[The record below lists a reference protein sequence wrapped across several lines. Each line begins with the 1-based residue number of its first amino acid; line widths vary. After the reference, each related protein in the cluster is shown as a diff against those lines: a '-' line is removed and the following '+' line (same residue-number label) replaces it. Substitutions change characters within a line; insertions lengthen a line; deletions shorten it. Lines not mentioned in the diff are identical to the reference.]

1 MSAQF
6 HHKDDLVVSAS
17 LDQTIRV
24 WDISGNMLK
33 LSAFL
38 KEHKESQGPKH
49 AKIVFIAGLRKKG
62 KSPFGDGGGRMGG
75 PGSGSG
81 GVASTEL
88 FGQSD
93 AVVKVSL

>member
-1 MSAQF
+1 MATQ
-6 HHKDDLVVSAS
+6 
-17 LDQTIRV
+17 
-24 WDISGNMLK
+24 
-33 LSAFL
+33 
-38 KEHKESQGPKH
+38 H
-49 AKIVFIAGLRKKG
+49 AKIAFIVGLRKKG

-93 AVVKVSL
+93 AVVKVSLLQDSDHIDILIPWGGAIADQRRRKIS